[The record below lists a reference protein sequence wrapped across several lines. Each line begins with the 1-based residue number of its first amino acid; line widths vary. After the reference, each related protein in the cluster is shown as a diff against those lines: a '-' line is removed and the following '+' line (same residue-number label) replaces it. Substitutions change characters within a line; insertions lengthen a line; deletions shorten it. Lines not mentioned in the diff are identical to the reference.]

1 MLDEERLIQNLP
13 LGRSS
18 LWKEGALRFYSVSDL
33 QKAATNEL
41 DVFIITL
48 SSRTHSSVSHCPV
61 SAAYAPP
68 PPHTH
73 VYIHRNTLHLT
84 FPLLT
89 ALFLEQIVSTL
100 KSPTYFI
107 SLASWCREGVDL

>member
-68 PPHTH
+68 PTTHTR
-73 VYIHRNTLHLT
+73 IHTQKH
-84 FPLLT
+84 T
-89 ALFLEQIVSTL
+89 ASHIPITNCFVPRTDCFNFKIAYLF
-100 KSPTYFI
+100 Y
-107 SLASWCREGVDL
+107 